1 MIVLK
6 KKRFIIGGII
16 IGLAIVF
23 LGYMG
28 FMSGAAYYYEV
39 GELLDQGSSIY
50 SQAVRVNGEVT
61 PGVEQEA
68 EGLTLRFTIIDT
80 TDRDASLPV
89 VYHGPVPDTFEV
101 GSEVVVEGQYTSD
114 GIFEATA
121 IQTKCASRYLP
132 GS

>member
-1 MIVLK
+1 MLK
-6 KKRFIIGGII
+6 KKRFLIGGLI
-16 IGLAIVF
+16 IGLAVIF

-39 GELLDQGSSIY
+39 GELLDKGSLIY
-50 SQAVRVNGEVT
+50 SQSVRVNGEVS

-68 EGLTLRFTIIDT
+68 GGLTLRFTIIDT
-80 TDRDASLPV
+80 TGRDASLPV
-89 VYHGPVPDTFEV
+89 VYQGSVPDTFKV
-101 GSEVVVEGQYTSD
+101 GNQVVLEGQYTSD

-121 IQTKCASRYLP
+121 IQTKCASKYLP

>member
-1 MIVLK
+1 MLK
-6 KKRFIIGGII
+6 KKRFLIGGLI
-16 IGLAIVF
+16 IGLAVIF

-61 PGVEQEA
+61 PGVEQE
-68 EGLTLRFTIIDT
+68 GLTLRFTIIDT
-80 TDRDASLPV
+80 TGIDASLPV

-101 GSEVVVEGQYTSD
+101 GSEVVVEGQYTPD

>member
-1 MIVLK
+1 MLK
-6 KKRFIIGGII
+6 KKRFLIGGLI
-16 IGLAIVF
+16 IGLAVIF

-50 SQAVRVNGEVT
+50 SQAVRINGEVA

-68 EGLTLRFTIIDT
+68 KGRTLRFTIIDT
-80 TDRDASLPV
+80 TGRDASLPV
-89 VYHGPVPDTFEV
+89 VYQGPVPDTFKV
-101 GSEVVVEGQYTSD
+101 GNQVVVEGQYTPD

-121 IQTKCASRYLP
+121 IQAKCASRYLP
-132 GS
+132 AS